1 MIRLFGIPNCDTVKK
16 ARAWCDQYGVAYEF
30 VDFKKTPPDANQLQ
44 QWLAAVPLATL
55 LNKKGTTWR
64 KLDSAQQAQAEHTE
78 GAIALMQAHPS
89 VIKRPV
95 LQCGEQTIVGFS
107 AADEI
112 EKLDRL
118 KAAGSISEQEYKTL
132 RARLVE

>member
-16 ARAWCDQYGVAYEF
+16 ARAWCDQHGVAYEF
-30 VDFKKTPPDANQLQ
+30 VDFKKTPPGAEQLQ
-44 QWLAAVPLATL
+44 HWLAAVSLATL

-64 KLDSAQQAQAEHTE
+64 KLDPAQQAQAEHTA

-95 LQCGEQTIVGFS
+95 LQCAEQIIVGFNT
-107 AADEI
+107 A
-112 EKLDRL
+112 
-118 KAAGSISEQEYKTL
+118 EYTQHL
-132 RARLVE
+132 LPPQINV